1 MSNPQLC
8 STLPEDKYLVN
19 LLPNPR
25 TSPFVLSLFTLALLN
40 MSHNK
45 QEDTAAQTDP
55 TPTANALHTT
65 QRELASESTP
75 AKKKYGPDLAY
86 TSAVK
91 TFEEVRSHLGREMN
105 GRWLGAMPVDAF
117 LDKYVPAA
125 KEPLPD
131 LSKKPF
137 EKVPTK
143 GVETSRYDPF
153 VSTRLIP
160 ETSVS

>member
-1 MSNPQLC
+1 
-8 STLPEDKYLVN
+8 
-19 LLPNPR
+19 
-25 TSPFVLSLFTLALLN
+25 
-40 MSHNK
+40 MSHT
-45 QEDTAAQTDP
+45 QQDETAAQP
-55 TPTANALHTT
+55 ALSPTANALHTT
-65 QRELASESTP
+65 QRELTSESTP

-117 LDKYVPAA
+117 LDKYVPATE
-125 KEPLPD
+125 EPLPD

-137 EKVPTK
+137 AKVPTK
-143 GVETSRYDPF
+143 GVETARYDPF
-153 VSTRLIP
+153 VRTRLIS

>member
-1 MSNPQLC
+1 MN
-8 STLPEDKYLVN
+8 
-19 LLPNPR
+19 
-25 TSPFVLSLFTLALLN
+25 SLA
-40 MSHNK
+40 
-45 QEDTAAQTDP
+45 
-55 TPTANALHTT
+55 
-65 QRELASESTP
+65 
-75 AKKKYGPDLAY
+75 AKKTYGPDLAY

-153 VSTRLIP
+153 VSTVLSRKQQFCDNVRHP
-160 ETSVS
+160 DRRYRRMDAPPPGCKHKQEGRHGE